1 MKHLGNNQKSGASW
15 FKSYGTENCP
25 GTKVYTII
33 GNVATPGLI
42 EAEMGTTLRDIIFEY
57 AGGIKAGKKFKGALI
72 GGAAGAFL
80 GPDMLDVQMDFVN
93 LREYAA
99 VLGSGAI
106 LVMDEGADMVDMLQ
120 SVLHFSGMNHV
131 VTVFRAGLGLPS
143 L

>member
-1 MKHLGNNQKSGASW
+1 
-15 FKSYGTENCP
+15 
-25 GTKVYTII
+25 
-33 GNVATPGLI
+33 
-42 EAEMGTTLRDIIFEY
+42 
-57 AGGIKAGKKFKGALI
+57 
-72 GGAAGAFL
+72 
-80 GPDMLDVQMDFVN
+80 MLDVQMDFVN